1 MEARLLYFP
10 LVNQWYGRTP
20 LLQIWSLAA
29 CYWQDT
35 YLDDIDK
42 LDGHNEPAVV
52 DYMEY
57 IYKYYKAALVT
68 TIFLFSM
75 SVEAT
80 HNCTFSLKMKYEHI
94 ANIT

>member
-42 LDGHNEPAVV
+42 LDGQNEPAVV
-52 DYMEY
+52 DYMDD
-57 IYKYYKAALVT
+57 ICKYYKAAHVT

-80 HNCTFSLKMKYEHI
+80 QNSYFTDLEHVY
-94 ANIT
+94 AVLGF

>member
-1 MEARLLYFP
+1 M
-10 LVNQWYGRTP
+10 
-20 LLQIWSLAA
+20 
-29 CYWQDT
+29 
-35 YLDDIDK
+35 DDIDK

-52 DYMEY
+52 DYMDD
-57 IYKYYKAALVT
+57 ICKYYKAAHVT

-80 HNCTFSLKMKYEHI
+80 HNCTFNLKMKYEHI